1 MKNRKPLMIIT
12 VALVLVLMMAGCAR
26 THSSDSKNRDEEE
39 PEETTVCTT
48 AAYGADEG
56 LTEDIAT
63 EEITADDSLSAAG
76 NGNVSMNS
84 ADGTAVSYEPADSG
98 EPDLDPEQG
107 RLLVRTV
114 SMNVETKDFP
124 GLCNTVISQAD
135 ALGGYIE
142 NSSVTGTGMD
152 DDLRSATYVLRIP
165 ADSLDSLI
173 AQVGTG
179 SVVIS
184 SNENTSDVTLTY
196 SDTKARID
204 ALKQERDQLMDLMA
218 QANDLDTLLTLQN
231 ELTNVRYE
239 IDSAE
244 SQLRIMANQ
253 VNYATLNLTVD
264 EVLVEEEPEEAH
276 VVSYREKIAD
286 TFKESVRNIKE
297 GFMDFFLGL
306 VAVSPVLVPV
316 IVILAA
322 AAIVIIARIKAVKR
336 AKKTA
341 DKDGNGAG
349 TDAVPDDKA
358 DRS

>member
-1 MKNRKPLMIIT
+1 
-12 VALVLVLMMAGCAR
+12 
-26 THSSDSKNRDEEE
+26 
-39 PEETTVCTT
+39 
-48 AAYGADEG
+48 
-56 LTEDIAT
+56 
-63 EEITADDSLSAAG
+63 
-76 NGNVSMNS
+76 
-84 ADGTAVSYEPADSG
+84 
-98 EPDLDPEQG
+98 
-107 RLLVRTV
+107 
-114 SMNVETKDFP
+114 
-124 GLCNTVISQAD
+124 
-135 ALGGYIE
+135 
-142 NSSVTGTGMD
+142 
-152 DDLRSATYVLRIP
+152 
-165 ADSLDSLI
+165 
-173 AQVGTG
+173 
-179 SVVIS
+179 
-184 SNENTSDVTLTY
+184 
-196 SDTKARID
+196 
-204 ALKQERDQLMDLMA
+204 MDLMA

-341 DKDGNGAG
+341 DKDGNDAG